1 MHKKFAHFEKS
12 DLRKYNEIR
21 EMNLEEIRSLKE
33 EIKGGHQVIMSQLL
47 GFLIEEEVKDSGS
60 DTEEESAENESEKQ
74 DRQCETS
81 EVSDRIGRVTRQE
94 EDRRLVAD

>member
-33 EIKGGHQVIMSQLL
+33 EIKGGYQVIMSQLL
-47 GFLIEEEVKDSGS
+47 GFLIEEEV
-60 DTEEESAENESEKQ
+60 EEEKLEEEILENESEQQ
-74 DRQCETS
+74 DQKLDIS
-81 EVSDRIGRVTRQE
+81 EPIERIGESKKTKGR
-94 EDRRLVAD
+94 